1 MPGFTKGKWIYDE
14 PFGVIVS
21 DETCAVIASV
31 QGAGTGSC
39 FCLTQEGQAN
49 ARLIAAAPELYE
61 AVYDLLDYAYEA
73 LHLAGGEN
81 EIRGKAPRI
90 LRDIQEYQE
99 LLARINGTGTGHEQQ
114 PPKQR

>member
-1 MPGFTKGKWIYDE
+1 MPAFTQGKWIYDE

-49 ARLIAAAPELYE
+49 ARLIAAAP
-61 AVYDLLDYAYEA
+61 DMYEA
-73 LHLAGGEN
+73 LKECYDFIEDIICHDCEYCSRSLDAEGLRIALDDLFAG
-81 EIRGKAPRI
+81 IDGKEVSA
-90 LRDIQEYQE
+90 
-99 LLARINGTGTGHEQQ
+99 
-114 PPKQR
+114 